1 MLVAFASIFNK
12 NFYSNMKTID
22 LHSFRRVNNIKQS
35 ELADYLGVSRGF
47 ISLVETGASKL
58 PERLVDKLLKNK
70 KGWIVDAVETSAPI
84 TIESRV
90 LDTIISQQQTI
101 ASLTKLLADASK
113 KESQIAPVE
122 DNAECVD
129 AAGA

>member
-1 MLVAFASIFNK
+1 MN
-12 NFYSNMKTID
+12 TID
-22 LHSFRRVNNIKQS
+22 LHSFRRLNKIKQT
-35 ELADYLGVSRGF
+35 ELAEYLGVSRGF

-70 KGWIVDAVETSAPI
+70 KGWIVEAIETSAPI

-90 LDTIISQQQTI
+90 LETLISQQETI

-113 KESQIAPVE
+113 KSNPNALPE
-122 DNAECVD
+122 DTAGCAG

>member
-1 MLVAFASIFNK
+1 
-12 NFYSNMKTID
+12 MKTID
-22 LHSFRRVNNIKQS
+22 LHSFRRLNKIKQT
-35 ELADYLGVSRGF
+35 ELAEYLGVSRGF

-70 KGWIVDAVETSAPI
+70 KGWIIEVIETSAPI

-90 LDTIISQQQTI
+90 LETLISQQETI

-113 KESQIAPVE
+113 KSNPNALLE
-122 DNAECVD
+122 DTAGCAG

>member
-1 MLVAFASIFNK
+1 
-12 NFYSNMKTID
+12 MKTID

-113 KESQIAPVE
+113 KESQIALVE
-122 DNAECVD
+122 DDAECAD

>member
-1 MLVAFASIFNK
+1 MQLAFASIFNK
-12 NFYSNMKTID
+12 NFIRKMKTID
-22 LHSFRRVNNIKQS
+22 LHSFRRLNKIKQT
-35 ELADYLGVSRGF
+35 ELAEYLGVSRGF

-70 KGWIVDAVETSAPI
+70 KGWIIEVIETSAPI

-90 LDTIISQQQTI
+90 LETLISQQETI

-113 KESQIAPVE
+113 KSNPNALLE
-122 DNAECVD
+122 DTAGCAG